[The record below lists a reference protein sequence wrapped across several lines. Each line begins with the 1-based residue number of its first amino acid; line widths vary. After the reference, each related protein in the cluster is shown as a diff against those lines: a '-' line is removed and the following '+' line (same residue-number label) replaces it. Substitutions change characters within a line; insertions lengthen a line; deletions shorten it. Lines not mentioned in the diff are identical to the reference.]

1 MVLNRWLL
9 AALVCGG
16 ISTYG
21 VPAGAEEAAA
31 TAEAPPAA
39 AEVAAPEPAPAPAA
53 TGTITIEQ
61 AAEHVGEVKTVCGV
75 VSATRYLDDSNKR
88 PTFLNFGA
96 PFPNHSF
103 TAVIMGINRDKFSSP
118 PEIAFKGKRVCVTGL
133 IRVSH
138 SKPEIEIRDPSEIK
152 VDETVTPPAAE

>member
-1 MVLNRWLL
+1 MVLNRWLMT
-9 AALVCGG
+9 ALVCGG
-16 ISTYG
+16 ISMYG
-21 VPAGAEEAAA
+21 IPAGAEEAAA

-39 AEVAAPEPAPAPAA
+39 AEVAAPAPAA
-53 TGTITIEQ
+53 TETITIEQ

-103 TAVIMGINRDKFSSP
+103 TAVIMGVNRDKFTSP
-118 PEIAFKGKRVCVTGL
+118 PEITYKGKRVCVTGL

-152 VDETVTPPAAE
+152 VDEMVAPPPAE